1 MKICVFGAG
10 AIGGYLAAELS
21 LAGHDVC
28 VVARGEHLSA
38 ISSKGLTLRIGG
50 LQKTAKVRA
59 SDDPSRFGPQDYV
72 FCTLKSHQ
80 AYTAARSMLPLFGP
94 DTVVVTAMNGIPW
107 WYFYREGSSFE
118 GMHLNSVDPGGLQ
131 WKAIGPERAIGCVVD
146 PACEVVEPGVIEHH
160 EFNRF
165 ILGEPDRT
173 RSTRVEALSAI
184 MHAAN
189 FDAPI
194 RDDIRYS
201 VWLKLWG
208 NVCFNPI
215 SALTLATLDRITKE
229 PGLRSLC
236 VNCMLEAKA
245 VSDAFGVEIDETMIE
260 RRLAAAGRAVGHK
273 MSMLQDFERHRTGEI
288 GALVGAVQEL
298 ARLKDIATPTID
310 VLLALVEER
319 ATSEGL
325 YERLSESSL
334 TRDVAS

>member
-10 AIGGYLAAELS
+10 AIGGYLAVELS

-28 VVARGEHLSA
+28 VIARGEHLSA
-38 ISSKGLTLRIGG
+38 IASKGLTLRMAGIE
-50 LQKTAKVRA
+50 KTAMVRA
-59 SDDPSRFGPQDYV
+59 SDDPSRFGAQDYV

-80 AYTAARSMLPLFGP
+80 AYTAAPFMRPLLGP
-94 DTVVVTAMNGIPW
+94 DTAVVAAVNGIPW
-107 WYFYREGSSFE
+107 WYFYKEGSSFE
-118 GMHLNSVDPGGLQ
+118 GTHLRSVDPKGLQ
-131 WKAIGPERAIGCVVD
+131 WETIGPERAIGCVID
-146 PACEVVEPGVIEHH
+146 PACEVVDPGVIEHR

-173 RSTRVEALSAI
+173 RSKRVEALSEI
-184 MHAAN
+184 MRAAN

-194 RDDIRYS
+194 RSDIRYN

-215 SALTLATLDRITKE
+215 SALTLATLDRITHE
-229 PGLRSLC
+229 ASLRALC
-236 VNCMLEAKA
+236 VNCMQETKA
-245 VSDAFGVEIDETMIE
+245 VSDAFGVRIDEAMID
-260 RRLAAAGRAVGHK
+260 RRLTVAGRAVGHK
-273 MSMLQDFERHRTGEI
+273 MSMLQDFERHRTVEI

-319 ATSEGL
+319 ATREGL
-325 YERLSESSL
+325 YVRLM
-334 TRDVAS
+334 A